1 MLEEGPGSDFARP
14 NIDRRDLVRV
24 GTAEEVV
31 VSAGL
36 MGLWGSEAAA
46 SKAEDARACSTFR
59 TPSRISSAE
68 AP

>member
-1 MLEEGPGSDFARP
+1 MLEEGPGSVFARP
-14 NIDRRDLVRV
+14 NIDKRDLVRV
-24 GTAEEVV
+24 GTAGEVV

-36 MGLWGSEAAA
+36 MGLCGSEAEAP
-46 SKAEDARACSTFR
+46 KAEDARACSTFR